1 MILWLDA
8 LPPLSLVS
16 LNDQLDQV
24 AAEANPQVVV
34 DVSAMCGYCSDRLVV
49 NAMGGAKSIP

>member
-1 MILWLDA
+1 M
-8 LPPLSLVS
+8 S